1 MPAGGE
7 KPSAMRKLPWAV
19 CIAAALV
26 APVGCSRGT
35 QASHPSPLPRG
46 TAAQPAPPPHP
57 TATPT
62 ASATAAAT
70 APVIT
75 PTPAPSGQPTT
86 AAAPRLAKR
95 VPRVASEAPPQI
107 LAISVSETTVRPGD
121 RVSGSVITSSNVA
134 SVEARIGGY
143 AMSLSKVGVGKF
155 ALTYKVAPL
164 PWFIRGN
171 FTLQV
176 IARNTRGD
184 AATRAIPLTVRY

>member
-1 MPAGGE
+1 
-7 KPSAMRKLPWAV
+7 MRKVRSAV
-19 CIAAALV
+19 CVAAASL
-26 APVGCSRGT
+26 ALASCSRGT
-35 QASHPSPLPRG
+35 RATNPAPSPQASVTR
-46 TAAQPAPPPHP
+46 PAPVPQP
-57 TATPT
+57 TATP
-62 ASATAAAT
+62 SAAPTVAAT

-75 PTPAPSGQPTT
+75 PTPAPSGQATT
-86 AAAPRLAKR
+86 AAAPRLVKP
-95 VPRVASEAPPQI
+95 VPRVATDAPPQI

-155 ALTYKVAPL
+155 ALTYTVAPL
-164 PWFIRGN
+164 PWFIRGK

-184 AATRAIPLTVRY
+184 AATRAIPLTVR